1 MLHSTLANAADLC
14 FSDSEKAYRIAND
27 YLKEQELEGNEQGV
41 YEAKMVMAHASQF
54 MGMYAISYQLAQ
66 ESLSFFEKVNSTYH
80 IGFILNT
87 LGFIYN
93 YFDDHSNRLEV
104 NLKSLKIRKE
114 LNDIDGYTRSLNNTG
129 DTYIKL
135 GQFEKAMPF
144 LIECLEKTPPENIR
158 LLSVA
163 QSNLGEAYYSMADY
177 LNAAHWFNCARE
189 SAEKIEFSSIKFISL
204 MHLGMIE
211 MKACNLQ
218 SSKDFFD
225 EASIFIDKK
234 ETELDEQ
241 AMYNRVLGNYFEKI
255 GEFKKAVEYFKQFY
269 FIEEK
274 IKLAKQEKEIKSIQ
288 FATEIN
294 ELKLQKNSL
303 EKMVAERTIKLENTL
318 QELTA
323 HEEFNRKILNSSHH
337 AIVVFNSKGQVVEF
351 NPAAE
356 KLFLIR
362 QNDHLSTF
370 LFFSDENNFDK
381 ILLHLFTPKND
392 ELLKFRFDM
401 TSKRGDEQLFLDVS
415 LTQIDHGSEHRGI
428 AFINDVTYRVLAERE
443 RKNELDIEI
452 SINLFAQ
459 NLFKANSVNE
469 VLWGVAK
476 DCIAKLS
483 FEDCVI
489 YLVDEEK
496 KWLIQKAAHGP
507 KNPIDFDI
515 HNPITIP
522 MGKGIVGTVAKTGI
536 AEIISDTSIDDRYI
550 LDDNMRLSEIAVPIK
565 LNDEVIGVIDSEHS
579 EKNFYTEKHLRILN
593 TISKLV
599 ANRIDKLREQE
610 EKEKLQ
616 DDIIEINR
624 TLEEQVRIKT
634 KENIFLNQEI
644 QDKEKSLMLGE
655 MASLLAHEMNTPL
668 ANIKNAAVALLDNHK
683 EKIQILL
690 NEIDPDFNISEEI
703 AEVLKRPFELLN
715 SKELRKRMTIILKM
729 IDENEYYNLKN
740 NVQILAKLNILEIGI
755 LAKLNNIK
763 CIEECLQKLY
773 SLYQSNTFISIISDG
788 VYKVGQV
795 VQEVQS
801 LQSKIQEEQK
811 ENILIFDSINMVF
824 SQSRIRYSIDRGD
837 GSFLNSKIYGIQT
850 KLIQLW
856 NGIHRIVEDHSVSSE
871 SSELVIEYK
880 EAENKKTV
888 VLEYRKLKFDQSVFN
903 DKTDFN
909 SYFDFDHSMKV
920 RMSFIKT
927 ILEDH
932 HARLFVS
939 TTKGHLNFRVEFSN
953 VNY

>member
-1 MLHSTLANAADLC
+1 
-14 FSDSEKAYRIAND
+14 
-27 YLKEQELEGNEQGV
+27 
-41 YEAKMVMAHASQF
+41 
-54 MGMYAISYQLAQ
+54 
-66 ESLSFFEKVNSTYH
+66 
-80 IGFILNT
+80 
-87 LGFIYN
+87 
-93 YFDDHSNRLEV
+93 LEV

-144 LIECLEKTPPENIR
+144 LLECLEKMPPENIR

-163 QSNLGEAYYSMADY
+163 QSNLGEAYYSMVDY
-177 LNAAHWFNCARE
+177 LNASHWFKCAVE
-189 SAEKIEFSSIKFISL
+189 SAEKIEFNSIRFISL

-211 MKACNLQ
+211 MKADNLEFA
-218 SSKDFFD
+218 KDFFD
-225 EASIFIDKK
+225 RAAFFLGEK
-234 ETELDEQ
+234 ETSLDEE
-241 AMYNRVLGNYFEKI
+241 AMYNRVLGTYFEKI
-255 GEFKKAVEYFKQFY
+255 GDFKKAVEYFKQFY

-274 IKLAKQEKEIKSIQ
+274 IKTAKQEKEIKSIQ

-303 EKMVAERTIKLENTL
+303 EKMVAERTLKLENTL

-362 QNDHLSTF
+362 QNDYLSSF
-370 LFFSDENNFDK
+370 LFFSDESNFDK
-381 ILLHLFTPKND
+381 ILFHLFTPKNN

-401 TSKRGDEQLFLDVS
+401 TSKRGDDQLFLDVS
-415 LTQIDHGSEHRGI
+415 LTQIDHGAEHRGI

-443 RKNELDIEI
+443 RKNELDTEI

-489 YLVDEEK
+489 YLVDEEDK
-496 KWLIQKAAHGP
+496 MLIQKAAHGP

-522 MGKGIVGTVAKTGI
+522 IGKGIVGTVAKTGI

-579 EKNFYTEKHLRILN
+579 EKNFYTERHLRILN

-616 DDIIEINR
+616 EDIIEINR

-634 KENIFLNQEI
+634 KENVLLNQEI
-644 QDKEKSLMLGE
+644 QEKEKSLMLGE

-668 ANIKNAAVALLDNHK
+668 ANIKNASIALLDNHK

-690 NEIDPDFNISEEI
+690 NEIDPEFNISGEM
-703 AEVLKRPFELLN
+703 AEVLKMPFELLN
-715 SKELRKRMTIILKM
+715 SKELRSRMTIILKI
-729 IDENEYYNLKN
+729 IDEQEYHNLKN
-740 NVQILAKLNILEIGI
+740 SVQILAKLNMLEIRI
-755 LAKLNNIK
+755 LGKLNNIN
-763 CIEECLQKLY
+763 CIEDCLQKLY
-773 SLYQSNTFISIISDG
+773 SLYQSNTFVSIINDG
-788 VYKVGQV
+788 VFKVGQV

-801 LQSKIQEEQK
+801 LQSKIQEELK
-811 ENILIFDSINMVF
+811 ENILILNSINMVF

-856 NGIHRIVEDHSVSSE
+856 NGIHRIVEDHSVFSE

-880 EAENKKTV
+880 EFENKKTV

-939 TTKGHLNFRVEFSN
+939 TAKGHLNFCVEFRN